1 MKHMLESKQTG
12 LLLIAGA
19 LFAFAGFATAT
30 PAAAQDYDAR
40 ALQNRIGQLENQ
52 VQTLSQSVYKGAPMP
67 APAPGAVAPSPAALT
82 MMDDRLSAIEQQQRD
97 LVNQVEKLGF
107 DLKQLQDQVQKAQAD
122 TDMRFQQMSATT
134 ATAAA
139 TGAASASSS
148 AASDSALA
156 DDETATPST
165 SAAATD
171 GAVKTSGNSASGT
184 LGQLSSN
191 PAASGQTAEA
201 LYESG
206 FADVRA
212 QKFDAA
218 EKEFTTFMA
227 KYPTH
232 PLAGNAQ
239 YWLAETYYVRGDY
252 RQAAKMFAKG
262 YQEFPKGQKASDS
275 LLKLGLSLGKL
286 GKKEDACL
294 TLQQLQKEFPGDT
307 PVNSR
312 AKQEATRLSCG

>member
-1 MKHMLESKQTG
+1 MKHMLDSKQTG
-12 LLLIAGA
+12 LLLTAGA
-19 LFAFAGFATAT
+19 LFAFAGFAAAT
-30 PAAAQDYDAR
+30 PAVAQDYDAR

-67 APAPGAVAPSPAALT
+67 APAPGAAPPSAAALT

-122 TDMRFQQMSATT
+122 TDMRFQQMSANT

-139 TGAASASSS
+139 TGAAAGAASS
-148 AASDSALA
+148 SDSALA
-156 DDETATPST
+156 DNETSTPS
-165 SAAATD
+165 SSPAATD

-191 PAASGQTAEA
+191 PAAAGQTAEA

-312 AKQEATRLSCG
+312 AKQEASRLSCG